1 MSINS
6 ASFQI
11 VKVTTYND
19 IPENFPEHV
28 CYYTQDTGKYYIWKN
43 SLLQEVFTGLVQ
55 SITHAEL
62 VDLKTTNTL
71 LPGAKYLITDFQ
83 TIYDQPDFDAN
94 GNEKAAIDITVKTSG
109 VERIVVQAIDESTL
123 LTRAESLDFPEDTI
137 DYILEFTTPVTGTVT
152 KGKIIKRIDERANE
166 TDFDHRT
173 VLFKR
178 YEDLT
183 YNYGEFFQ
191 CFDNGGA
198 YQEFL
203 CIQPDQFT
211 YSNRIGLTESQY
223 QFDLPNFVLGIFG
236 PGDDCYNNEFLSA
249 PINTTVASYTR
260 NNKIDNLANCTFSM
274 LNTNVINSAS
284 NCFMYLN
291 SGFGGNTIGNALNV
305 TMPGG
310 VMINCRIMDLIN
322 VTVAG
327 PVNILDSNITA
338 FRQVTSIAPVDIVS
352 CNFNIFS
359 NITMNDQCQFQYN
372 NINHFNGNTFN
383 KATLRNNL
391 IFRECEFT
399 DVDGCTFYGDF
410 IYNKGKSISASTFK
424 GHTVNNILT
433 LVDRSEFGT
442 GFGDINSTTN
452 FNGSISNSLLGLVD
466 DCTFGSNCIGNIISS
481 NMYACT
487 FGDYLMNNEFQD
499 IGDTPVNKTT
509 GPLFERQF
517 SKVFFKPSIDTT
529 IYSLGDALPL
539 GETYPNYFFYR
550 SEIINGT
557 TYNFF
562 AKRSG
567 ELAIWQNP
575 LPLIPPN
582 TQPTYNQL
590 NTVDGLNNSMDN
602 TRKLRSDLIAP
613 FNGQLSLGVL
623 LNFDLRVEPIGLIGY
638 YPTLAELEVIYT
650 NLTAMG
656 MVITGKIWSST
667 EYDADT
673 AYALDFDTGVWSAE
687 PKDSQLGVVYIYEKR
702 CNYDLKIK
710 YDDFSGS
717 EVIEDF
723 V

>member
-11 VKVTTYND
+11 VKVANILA
-19 IPENFPEHV
+19 IPASFPEHV
-28 CYYTQDTGKYYIWKN
+28 CYYTQETDRYYIWKN
-43 SLLQEVFTGLVQ
+43 SLLQEVFGGIVQ

-62 VDLKTTNTL
+62 VDLKTTSTL

-94 GNEKAAIDITVKTSG
+94 GNQKAAVDIIVKTSA

-137 DYILEFTTPVTGTVT
+137 DYVLEFTTPVTGTVT
-152 KGKIIKRIDERANE
+152 KGKIIKRIDEKANE

-183 YNYGEFFQ
+183 HGYGDFFE

-203 CIQPDQFT
+203 CIPPDQST
-211 YSNRIGLTESQY
+211 YSNRIGPTIPQY

-236 PGDDCYNNEFLSA
+236 PWDFYNNEFLSA
-249 PINTTVASYTR
+249 PINTTVASYAR
-260 NNKIDNLANCTFSM
+260 NNRIDNLSNCTFAM

-291 SGFGGNTIGNALNV
+291 SGFGGNTIRNAMNITITGGMMISSKIMDFVNV
-305 TMPGG
+305 T
-310 VMINCRIMDLIN
+310 L
-322 VTVAG
+322 TQA
-327 PVNILDSNITA
+327 NIRDSNITT
-338 FRQVTSIAPVDIVS
+338 FTQVTSIAPVDIFS
-352 CNFNIFS
+352 CNFNVFS
-359 NITMNDQCQFQYN
+359 NITINDQCQFQYN
-372 NINHFNGNTFN
+372 NINHFSGNTFN
-383 KATLRNNL
+383 KATLKNNL
-391 IFRECEFT
+391 TFRECEFT
-399 DVDGCTFYGDF
+399 DVYSCTFYGDF

-424 GHTVNNILT
+424 GHVINNILT
-433 LVDRSEFGT
+433 AVERSEFGNW
-442 GFGDINSTTN
+442 FGDINSGLV
-452 FNGSISNSLLGLVD
+452 FNGKASNTLLGLVD
-466 DCTFGSNCIGNIISS
+466 NCTFGSNCYGNIISS
-481 NMYACT
+481 DMTACS

-499 IGDTPVNKTT
+499 SIGLGVNKTT

-517 SKVFFKPSIDTT
+517 SKIFFKPSIDTT

-539 GETYPNYFFYR
+539 GPYPDYFFYR

-567 ELAIWQNP
+567 EVAIWQNP

-613 FNGQLSLGVL
+613 FNGQLSLGLL
-623 LNFDLRVEPIGLIGY
+623 LNFELGFDSIGLIGY

-656 MVITGKIWSST
+656 MIITGKVWSST

-673 AYALDFDTGVWSAE
+673 AYALDFDTGIWSAE
-687 PKDSQLGVVYIYEKR
+687 PKNSQFGLVYIYEKR

-723 V
+723 I